1 MTPSPRTINQR
12 DRRFA
17 RVRMLTRTIFVGSS
31 VLSVGMVGY
40 LATITKL
47 HTNTRPATTTT
58 TAPVPPTTASPAG
71 TTGAAGAPTTVATV
85 PVTTTTTCYTSP
97 SGNTVCN

>member
-1 MTPSPRTINQR
+1 MTPTPRTTHQR

-40 LATITKL
+40 LSSVTKL
-47 HTNTRPATTTT
+47 HTTTHPTTPTVARATTTTATAATGATGAGATTTT
-58 TAPVPPTTASPAG
+58 TA
-71 TTGAAGAPTTVATV
+71 

-97 SGNTVCN
+97 SGNLVCN